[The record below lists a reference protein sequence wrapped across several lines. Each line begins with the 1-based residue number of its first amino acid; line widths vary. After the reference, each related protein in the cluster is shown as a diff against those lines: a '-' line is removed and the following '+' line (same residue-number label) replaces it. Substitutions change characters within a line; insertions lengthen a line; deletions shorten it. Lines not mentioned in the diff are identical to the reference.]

1 MINNWQGHGLPC
13 PLSLNQRRIMENNK
27 SINREI
33 RKISN
38 ISSLPILVY
47 CILSFLLINF
57 AKPHIFTLL
66 RRNGVT
72 VTENFDSFIQ
82 SIIIYLVIFPLAI
95 IAFKVVKG
103 KNNPIKLKSCFC
115 KPKRSIGWIVKW
127 IVISFGTATVVP
139 YVFGIIG
146 YFFGF
151 TLNTSIT
158 ASVVTVPTY
167 VVGVLH
173 GMIFAPFFEEI
184 LFRGLIY
191 KNNEMTGRWFSI
203 IVSGLLFGFWHQTV
217 EQIIFGSVVGM
228 FCCFL
233 YLKTKSIF
241 PSMILHFIL
250 NSKAALLENLSGN
263 INMYELSHDPLN
275 GIMSNIEPILIL
287 LVIMLIIFAITVVGV
302 IFLIIEFVKNK
313 KSIFA
318 EKRAFEISTVKK
330 TVVYFTAPITLIT
343 YICLIYSTIT
353 KVVSL

>member
-1 MINNWQGHGLPC
+1 
-13 PLSLNQRRIMENNK
+13 MEKK

-47 CILSFLLINF
+47 CILSFLFLNF
-57 AKPHIFTLL
+57 VKPHIFTIL

-82 SIIIYLVIFPLAI
+82 FITLFLVIFPLAI

-103 KNNPIKLKSCFC
+103 KNNPIKLKACFC

-127 IVISFGTATVVP
+127 LVISFGIIIVVSFVVGFILNIIEQLTGAKLSDSSN
-139 YVFGIIG
+139 VFM
-146 YFFGF
+146 
-151 TLNTSIT
+151 S

-167 VVGVLH
+167 VVDILPTL
-173 GMIFAPFFEEI
+173 IFAPFFEEI

-191 KNNEMTGRWFSI
+191 KNNEKAGHLFSI
-203 IVSGLLFGFWHQTV
+203 VVSGLLFGLCHQSV
-217 EQIIFGSVVGM
+217 RQIIIVSVVGM

-241 PSMILHFIL
+241 PSIILHFIVNL
-250 NSKAALLENLSGN
+250 KSVLLAYLLGN
-263 INMYELSHDPLN
+263 INMYDITHDPLN

-287 LVIMLIIFAITVVGV
+287 LVTMLIIFAITVVGV
-302 IFLIIEFVKNK
+302 IFLIREFVKNK
-313 KSIFA
+313 KSMFS
-318 EKRAFEISTVKK
+318 EKGVFEISTVKK
-330 TVVYFTAPITLIT
+330 TIIYFTSPITLIT
-343 YICLIYSTIT
+343 YICLIYSIIT

>member
-1 MINNWQGHGLPC
+1 
-13 PLSLNQRRIMENNK
+13 MEKK

-47 CILSFLLINF
+47 YVLSFLLLNL

-66 RRNGVT
+66 RRSGVT

-82 SIIIYLVIFPLAI
+82 YITIYLVIFPLAI
-95 IAFKVVKG
+95 IAFKVIRG
-103 KNNPIKLKSCFC
+103 KNNQIKLKSCFC
-115 KPKRSIGWIVKW
+115 KPERSIGWIVKW
-127 IVISFGTATVVP
+127 IVISFGTAMVVS

-146 YFFGF
+146 KIFSFEF
-151 TLNTSIT
+151 NTLIG

-167 VVGVLH
+167 VVDILPA
-173 GMIFAPFFEEI
+173 MIFAPFFEEI

-203 IVSGLLFGFWHQTV
+203 IVSGLLFGFWHQTI
-217 EQIIFGSVVGM
+217 EHIIFASVVGM

-250 NSKAALLENLSGN
+250 NSKSVLLENISAN
-263 INMYELSHDPLN
+263 INMYDITHDTIN
-275 GIMSNIEPILIL
+275 GIMNNITPILL
-287 LVIMLIIFAITVVGV
+287 LLLTMLIIFAITVVGV
-302 IFLIIEFVKNK
+302 IFLIREFVKNK
-313 KSIFA
+313 KSIFS
-318 EKRAFEISTVKK
+318 EKGVFEISTVNK
-330 TVVYFTAPITLIT
+330 TIIYFTAPVTLIT
-343 YICLIYSTIT
+343 YACLIYGTIIRII
-353 KVVSL
+353 